1 MDGDEG
7 EEFGLFEELR
17 PFGEIVAFMLSI
29 LGAMELRSFRVLMTS
44 VSLEPR
50 TFGVLRA
57 LADVGSAKQHH
68 LSQLAQVPASTMVA
82 ILDELE
88 AADLVSRDPD
98 PGDRRAHQV
107 SLTAQGRDLIER
119 ATALAWRHEQEITA
133 GLSANDR
140 KALLDALS
148 LVFRNL
154 KRPG

>member
-17 PFGEIVAFMLSI
+17 PFGEIVAFALSI
-29 LGAMELRSFRVLMTS
+29 LGTLELLNFRVLMTLLP
-44 VSLEPR
+44 LEQR
-50 TFGVLRA
+50 TFGVPRA

-68 LSQLAQVPASTMVA
+68 LSQLAQLPASTMVA

-88 AADLVSRDPD
+88 AADLVSRDPE

-119 ATALAWRHEQEITA
+119 ATALAWCHEQEITA

-140 KALLDALS
+140 KALLDAVS
-148 LVFRNL
+148 LVFRDL

>member
-7 EEFGLFEELR
+7 EEFGSFKELR
-17 PFGEIVAFMLSI
+17 PFGEIVAFAISI
-29 LGAMELRSFRVLMTS
+29 LGTLELLSFRVLMTLLP
-44 VSLEPR
+44 LEQR
-50 TFGVLRA
+50 TFGVPRA

-68 LSQLAQVPASTMVA
+68 LSQLAQLPVSTMVA
-82 ILDELE
+82 IPDELE
-88 AADLVSRDPD
+88 AADLVSCDPD

-140 KALLDALS
+140 KTLLDALS